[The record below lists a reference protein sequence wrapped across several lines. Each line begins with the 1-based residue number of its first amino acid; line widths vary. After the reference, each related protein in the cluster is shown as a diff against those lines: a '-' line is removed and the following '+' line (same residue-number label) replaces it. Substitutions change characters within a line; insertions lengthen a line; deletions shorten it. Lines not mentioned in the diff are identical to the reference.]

1 MPWTR
6 CGVRSTCN
14 VTRSPA
20 SFLPSQ
26 LFIGIV
32 IALVFFAITLVAM
45 PHKKTKWS
53 LFKCSTEMVLAITF
67 LCALM
72 DQIDLRGAHA
82 PQARAPT
89 RTHTRNNEPG
99 DPAMVRGSR

>member
-1 MPWTR
+1 M
-6 CGVRSTCN
+6 RSGRVATERI
-14 VTRSPA
+14 VWFGFVALLVP
-20 SFLPSQ
+20 Q
-26 LFIGIV
+26 LFIGV
-32 IALVFFAITLVAM
+32 LVSLFFCAITVVIM